1 MKKISFLQILFSGLL
16 ILSAFPDSAYSQ
28 GKKKVVI
35 AHRGSSGYV
44 PEHTLEAK
52 AMAFAYGADY
62 LEQDLVMTK
71 DDKIVVLHDPH
82 LDRVTDVQDR
92 FPGRERKDGRF
103 HAIDFTLE
111 EIRSL
116 FVLERYKVSK
126 DGKRTAVFPKRFPL
140 GKSRF
145 KVHTFE
151 EEIEF
156 IQGLNHSTGK
166 NVGIYPEIKRPEFH
180 LEEGKDISKAV
191 LTVLKKYGYTKKSDA
206 VYLQVF
212 GFDELKRIHD
222 VVMPSLDMDVKVVFL
237 IGSGKKYAWTSST
250 EGMGKVAKY
259 ADGIGPDIGMIVPKK
274 TKRGELKIT
283 GFVKY
288 AHAAG
293 LVVHPYTFRIEE
305 DAIPGYAKDFDDLLD
320 IFYNQADIDG
330 CFTDFPDRVIGL
342 VTESVT
348 IKNAH
353 KNAPPISTLAS
364 GS

>member
-1 MKKISFLQILFSGLL
+1 MHRNPAFLSIVFLSILFFPMIPNSASCQEKKKI
-16 ILSAFPDSAYSQ
+16 
-28 GKKKVVI
+28 VI
-35 AHRGSSGYV
+35 AHRGASGYL

-52 AMAFAYGADY
+52 AMAHAYGADY

-92 FPGRERKDGRF
+92 FPGRQRKDGRF

-126 DGKRTAVFPKRFPL
+126 DGKRTAVYPNRFPL

-156 IQGLNHSTGK
+156 IQGLNRSTGK

-191 LTVLKKYGYTKKSDA
+191 LEVLKKYGYTKKGDDLF
-206 VYLQVF
+206 LQVF
-212 GFDELKRIHD
+212 GFDEVKRIHD
-222 VVMPSLDMDVKVVFL
+222 VLLPELEMDAKVVYL
-237 IGSGKKYAWTSST
+237 IGSGKKFDWTLSAG
-250 EGMGKVAKY
+250 GMAKVAKY
-259 ADGIGPDIGMIVPKK
+259 ADGIGPDMSMIVSKESKPGNPKISDFV
-274 TKRGELKIT
+274 EL
-283 GFVKY
+283 
-288 AHAAG
+288 AHTAD

-305 DAIPGYAKDFDDLLD
+305 DAIPAYAKDFNHLLE
-320 IFYNQADIDG
+320 IFYFQAGIDG
-330 CFTDFPDRVIGL
+330 GFTDFPDRVVNFL
-342 VTESVT
+342 KQ
-348 IKNAH
+348 KN
-353 KNAPPISTLAS
+353 K
-364 GS
+364 